1 MIQEPD
7 TTFVDEQLHV
17 LVHEQTL
24 DLHLYM
30 NTINLIHIGINLIIL
45 FYITRLYLVKLQDFN
60 LYLEIHVP
68 LEQIR

>member
-1 MIQEPD
+1 MTQEPD

-30 NTINLIHIGINLIIL
+30 NTINLRHIGIDFITLFLFGLSFKIIN
-45 FYITRLYLVKLQDFN
+45 I
-60 LYLEIHVP
+60 YLEIHVP

>member
-30 NTINLIHIGINLIIL
+30 NTIHLIHIGINFIIL
-45 FYITRLYLVKLQDFN
+45 FYLTRLYLVKLQDFN

>member
-1 MIQEPD
+1 MTREPD

-30 NTINLIHIGINLIIL
+30 NTINLIHIGIDFITLFL
-45 FYITRLYLVKLQDFN
+45 FYLVSWLSFKIIN
-60 LYLEIHVP
+60 IYLEIHVP